1 MERRN
6 KLLELITAEGK
17 ISVSDLALK
26 TGVSQVT
33 IRKDLDE
40 LSSKGLIAREHG
52 FAVTLNNDDISNRLS
67 HNYSTKMKIAKLAAE
82 SIDDGETIMIESGST
97 CALLAEELCKTKK
110 NIRIIT
116 NSIFIANFLRGYKNA
131 NITIL
136 GGEFQPE
143 SQVNTGPIT
152 KLCVQQYMVDKLFVG
167 VDGFEES
174 YGFTGSNL
182 IRTDTVKDMAKSA
195 KHIYILTS
203 SEKFADRGLVRQFSL
218 EEIDSIYTDNSI
230 ERKVVDLLQNQ
241 DIQVNIAK

>member
-6 KLLELITAEGK
+6 KLLELITVEGK

-230 ERKVVDLLQNQ
+230 ERKVVDLLQNK

>member
-230 ERKVVDLLQNQ
+230 ERKVVDLLQNK

>member
-67 HNYSTKMKIAKLAAE
+67 HNYSTKMKIAKLAAG

-116 NSIFIANFLRGYKNA
+116 NSIFIANFLRGYKNV

-152 KLCVQQYMVDKLFVG
+152 KLCAQQYMVDKLFVG

-230 ERKVVDLLQNQ
+230 ERKLVDLLESK